1 MEGIVLVGGLGTRLR
16 PITESVPKPM
26 VDVAGRPFL
35 EYVLDELIEKGISRV
50 CLAVGYKA
58 EVVTQHFGSEY
69 RGVPIVYSCEDSP
82 LGTGGAIIRAL
93 DFVEGESI
101 LIVNGDT
108 LFQVNLNDM
117 LDKHEDR
124 QANLTIAVKH
134 MNNFTRYGVVIVNGR
149 GLVTDFEE
157 KKAKTDGFING
168 GVYILNRKCILEI
181 PLPETF
187 SFERDFMARYCKELE
202 INSYKSDGYFIDIG
216 IPEDL
221 ERAQVEFLENS

>member
-1 MEGIVLVGGLGTRLR
+1 MEAIVLVGGLGTRLR
-16 PITESVPKPM
+16 PLTETVPKPM

-35 EYVLDELIEKGISRV
+35 EYVLDTLVDEGISRV

-58 EVVTQHFGSEY
+58 EVVEQHFGSVY
-69 RGVPIVYSCEDSP
+69 RGIPLIYSHEDTP

-93 DFVEGESI
+93 DFVQGESI

-108 LFQVNLNDM
+108 LFRVNLNDM
-117 LDKHEDR
+117 LEKHDDSH
-124 QANLTIAVKH
+124 ANLTIAVKH
-134 MNNFTRYGVVIVNGR
+134 MNNFARYGNVILNDR

-157 KKAKTDGFING
+157 KKPKADGFING
-168 GVYILNRKCILEI
+168 GVYILNRMCILEI
-181 PLPETF
+181 PLPEKF
-187 SFERDFMARYCKELE
+187 SFERDFMERYCTELE

-221 ERAQVEFLENS
+221 ERAHVEFRENS

>member
-1 MEGIVLVGGLGTRLR
+1 MEAIVLVGGLGTRLR
-16 PITESVPKPM
+16 PLTESVPKPM

-35 EYVLDELIEKGISRV
+35 EYVLDELINEGISQV

-58 EVVTQHFGSEY
+58 DVVIQHFGNEY
-69 RGVPIVYSCEDSP
+69 RGIPLAYSREDTP

-93 DFVEGESI
+93 DFVQGASI

-108 LFQVNLNDM
+108 LFRVNLNDM
-117 LDKHEDR
+117 FHQHEEHH
-124 QANLTIAVKH
+124 ANLTIAVKY
-134 MNNFTRYGVVIVNGR
+134 MKNFTRYGSVLLNDT

-157 KKAKTDGFING
+157 KKPKTDGFING
-168 GVYILNRKCILEI
+168 GVYILNRRRILEA
-181 PLPETF
+181 PLPEIF
-187 SFERDFMARYCKELE
+187 SFESDFMERYCTELE

-221 ERAQVEFLENS
+221 ECAQVEFMEEK